1 MRKKMK
7 SDERV
12 PFDELFFVGDFG
24 HPLAEANAAALAAP
38 LQMVRWAPSATNK
51 QPWRV
56 VVNGD
61 KVHFYE
67 HKSKGYAREA
77 TGDIQKVDLG
87 IALCHFEIAAQEAG
101 VSGAFAESDPGI
113 EAPDRTEYV
122 ITYMMDG
129 TSPLNQRPA

>member
-1 MRKKMK
+1 
-7 SDERV
+7 
-12 PFDELFFVGDFG
+12 
-24 HPLAEANAAALAAP
+24 
-38 LQMVRWAPSATNK
+38 
-51 QPWRV
+51 V
-56 VVNGD
+56 VVDGN

-101 VSGAFAESDPGI
+101 LVGTFAESDPGI

-122 ITYMMDG
+122 ITYTVDG
-129 TSPLNQRPA
+129 ALPLG